1 MPGIFDDL
9 VTIAEEKEQ
18 QPSAPQN
25 ETRNEEVEQ
34 HAEAR
39 ELNAKNFYGE
49 EFKSYFKVR

>member
-1 MPGIFDDL
+1 MSGIFDDL

-34 HAEAR
+34 HVETR